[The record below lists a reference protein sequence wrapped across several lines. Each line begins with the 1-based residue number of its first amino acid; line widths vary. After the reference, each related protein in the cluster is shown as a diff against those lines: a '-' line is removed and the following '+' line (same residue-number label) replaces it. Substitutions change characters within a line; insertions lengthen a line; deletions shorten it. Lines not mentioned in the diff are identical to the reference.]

1 MSTLF
6 CIFPMTFTY
15 CNESEENS
23 ISFALSCTI
32 KLKQRK
38 EMYSKKQ
45 FLVKFRMM
53 ENELLENYEFSK
65 LKSDKETMKLILR
78 YIREVREIQAMIR
91 ADIEN

>member
-1 MSTLF
+1 
-6 CIFPMTFTY
+6 
-15 CNESEENS
+15 
-23 ISFALSCTI
+23 
-32 KLKQRK
+32 
-38 EMYSKKQ
+38 MYSKKQ